1 MGKFPFYKQF
11 DTMDCGPS
19 CLRMIAKHYGKVYS
33 LEFLRERCFL
43 TREGVSLGGISAAA
57 KHIGF
62 RTYGAKVN
70 LKALQKE
77 ITLPC
82 IAHWKQE
89 HFVVVHKIK
98 KDIIQV
104 ADPAMGLVSYTTQ
117 EFLKH
122 WASSD
127 EETGIVLILEP
138 TPEFADKGLE
148 LDTNNNQKSSM
159 AFLYAYITGYK
170 AFLFQLFLSVV
181 LGSLIQ
187 LAFPFLTQAI
197 VDFGVNTQNLSFIYI
212 ILIAQLTLFVSRVT
226 VEALRGW
233 LLLHISA
240 RISISIIS
248 DFLIK
253 LLQLPIAFFDTK
265 MTGDLLQRIK
275 DHDRIKHFLTS
286 NTLNVVFSLVNLLIF
301 GIILAIYSWLIFA
314 IFIGGSALAVG
325 WIVFFQRRRRLLDH
339 QKFTQLAE
347 NQSALIRMIHGIQ
360 EIKLNAI
367 EDEKRWEWEDI
378 QAKTFKIDL
387 KHLSLQ
393 QMQEIGTSFINE
405 LKNIIIT
412 FFAAKAVID
421 GNMTLGMMMAVAYII
436 GQLNTPLQDLV
447 DFMRKW
453 QDAQISLERM
463 GEIHHLQDEDTNTTT
478 LNHLP
483 EDKSFYIDKVNFR
496 YNDGS
501 PNVIKALDLTIPQ
514 GKVTAIVGSSGSGKT
529 TLIKLLLKFYEVSE
543 GIVKV
548 GDMNLT
554 NFNHSFWRQ
563 QCGVVMQEGFIFS
576 DTIAYNIAAGAHQVD
591 FKRLRKAAKMA
602 NIHHYIEKLPLSYNT
617 KIGDDGINLSV
628 GQKQRLL
635 IARAIY
641 KDPQF
646 LFLDEAT
653 SALDATNEK
662 IIKENLDEF
671 FKDRTVVVVAHRLS
685 TVKNADQILV
695 LEQGKI
701 VEQGTHEEL
710 TEKKGAYFHLVKNQL
725 ELGT

>member
-1 MGKFPFYKQF
+1 MRKFPFYKQF

-33 LEFLRERCFL
+33 LEFLRERCYL
-43 TREGVSLGGISAAA
+43 TREGVSLAGISAAA
-57 KHIGF
+57 KHIGL

-89 HFVVVHKIK
+89 HFVVVYKVKNNLIY
-98 KDIIQV
+98 V
-104 ADPAMGLVSYTTQ
+104 ADPGIGLVNYTHE
-117 EFLKH
+117 EFLQH
-122 WASSD
+122 WASED
-127 EETGIVLILEP
+127 QETGIVLILEP

-148 LDTNNNQKSSM
+148 LESSYTQKSGI
-159 AFLYAYITGYK
+159 AFLLSYIMGYK
-170 AFLFQLFLSVV
+170 SFLLQLFLSVI

-187 LAFPFLTQAI
+187 LSFPFLTQAI

-212 ILIAQLTLFVSRVT
+212 ILIAQLTLFVSRIT
-226 VEALRGW
+226 VDALRGW
-233 LLLHISA
+233 LLLHMSA
-240 RISISIIS
+240 RISIAIIS

-275 DHDRIKHFLTS
+275 DHDRIKNFLTS
-286 NTLNVVFSLVNLLIF
+286 NTLNVIFSLFNLLIF
-301 GIILAIYSWLIFA
+301 GIILAIYNWLIFVL
-314 IFIGGSALAVG
+314 FILGSVLSVA
-325 WIVFFQRRRRLLDH
+325 WILFFQRKRRVLDH
-339 QKFTQLAE
+339 QKFERLAE
-347 NQSALIRMIHGIQ
+347 NQSSLIRIIHGIQ
-360 EIKLNAI
+360 EIKLNGI
-367 EDEKRWEWEDI
+367 EDQKRWEWEDI
-378 QAKTFKIDL
+378 QAKTFKIDI

-393 QMQEIGTSFINE
+393 QVQEIGTSFINE

-412 FFAAKAVID
+412 FLAAKAVID
-421 GNMTLGMMMAVAYII
+421 GNMTLGMMMAVSYII

-447 DFMRKW
+447 NFMRKW

-463 GEIHHLQDEDTNTTT
+463 SEIHQQQDEDSDTTT
-478 LNHLP
+478 LNELP
-483 EDKSFYIDKVNFR
+483 EDTAFYLNGVNFR
-496 YNDGS
+496 YTDNS
-501 PNVIKALDLTIPQ
+501 ANVIKELDLVIPR

-529 TLIKLLLKFYEVSE
+529 TLIKLFLKFYQAQE
-543 GIVKV
+543 GTIKV
-548 GDMNLT
+548 GDINIT

-563 QCGVVMQEGFIFS
+563 QCGVVMQEGYIFY
-576 DTIAYNIAAGAHQVD
+576 DTIAYNIAAGVD
-591 FKRLRKAAKMA
+591 INFKKLRKAAQMA
-602 NIHHYIEKLPLSYNT
+602 NIHHYIENLPLGYNT
-617 KIGDDGINLSV
+617 KVGDDGINLSV

-662 IIKENLDEF
+662 IIKENLDDF

-685 TVKNADQILV
+685 TVKNADQIVV
-695 LEQGKI
+695 LEQGRI

-710 TEKKGAYFHLVKNQL
+710 TAKKGAYFSLVKNQL